1 MSRRAVSQNSRN
13 RRSGLLGAVP
23 LWVTVLLLLVVLLAA
38 TVVGVAV
45 GAVPLSVGEVLGAIR
60 RGISATSTGTTDFIV
75 WDLRVPRV
83 LEAILVGAGLA
94 LAGLIVQVLVRNP
107 IADSYVLGLSSG
119 AGLGAVIVM
128 TIAGSAVGIG
138 VQTGAFGGAIAAG
151 IAVAVLASSRGGFA
165 AMRLVLVG
173 IAVGHLASGAMSFVV
188 IRASNADVAQQ
199 VMYWMLGSI
208 AGAQW
213 EHVPLVGLVV
223 GVGLGLVASAAP
235 WMDALALGDDAA
247 AGLGLRVS
255 RLRMA
260 FFVVACAL
268 TATVVSISGT
278 IGFVGFVVPNLAR
291 LLVGGMHRRVIPV
304 TALLG
309 SLLVLAADTSARTL
323 LAPSEIPIGILTA
336 LLGVPLFILVV
347 RRSLRAA

>member
-1 MSRRAVSQNSRN
+1 
-13 RRSGLLGAVP
+13 
-23 LWVTVLLLLVVLLAA
+23 
-38 TVVGVAV
+38 
-45 GAVPLSVGEVLGAIR
+45 
-60 RGISATSTGTTDFIV
+60 
-75 WDLRVPRV
+75 
-83 LEAILVGAGLA
+83 
-94 LAGLIVQVLVRNP
+94 
-107 IADSYVLGLSSG
+107 
-119 AGLGAVIVM
+119 
-128 TIAGSAVGIG
+128 
-138 VQTGAFGGAIAAG
+138 
-151 IAVAVLASSRGGFA
+151 
-165 AMRLVLVG
+165 MRLVLVG